1 MKKLFFIIIF
11 VIQFFTI
18 NSFSQYS
25 NKTGADLCSEK
36 RLNGKNAIQL
46 TGNDSPNTP
55 KHSFDVQNYKLDLDI
70 YNCFISPYTKSFSAS
85 NEVTLKIDT
94 ALNLISLNAK
104 NTSLVIDS
112 VRLGSLS
119 LTFTHTGDILNINL
133 DRLYTPGETII
144 FKIYYRHNNV
154 TDNGFYAGS
163 GMVFTDCEPEGARN
177 WFPCWDKPSDKA
189 TLDLTARV
197 PTNVLLGSN
206 GRLAD
211 SVVSGGAIYYHW
223 ISRDPVSTYLMTM
236 IGKVNYNL
244 DVIYWRKLSNP
255 NDSIPIR
262 FYWNTGESGVANI
275 KSKMPSMMTRFSQI
289 FCEHP
294 FEKNGFAT
302 ANNLFSWGGMEN
314 QTLTI
319 LGPNYWNENVVAHEF
334 GHQWFGD
341 MISPGTWADIW
352 LNEGF
357 ATYCEALW
365 KETTT
370 GYSSYKASINGDAS
384 GYLGSNPGW
393 SIYNPAW
400 AVITPP
406 QNTLFNTAMTYYKGS
421 CVLHMLRYVL
431 QDTSVFFNTLR
442 GYASDTLNFKFKNAV
457 TADFITKVN
466 EQTGQDLNWFFD
478 QWIYNPNHPVYANS
492 YYFIGSASN
501 WDVRFTAKQIQ
512 TNTVFF
518 KMPVEVKITF
528 TGGSDTIIRV
538 MNDVN
543 NQTFVWNFSRQPV
556 SLTFDPNSDI
566 VLKQASLI
574 LSADNSVEM
583 IPAEFDL
590 KQNYPNPFNPST
602 MIEYNIPV
610 SGYVSLKIYNLQGKE
625 VLTIVDENQNAGSYQ
640 TEFNA
645 ANLPGGVYFYRLISA
660 SGSKSFRSEKK
671 MILIK

>member
-1 MKKLFFIIIF
+1 MKKLSIVIIILL
-11 VIQFFTI
+11 QFTSGYIFAQ
-18 NSFSQYS
+18 FLE
-25 NKTGADLCSEK
+25 KTGAEICSEK
-36 RLNGKNAIQL
+36 RLNGKNIIHLNGQ
-46 TGNDSPNTP
+46 DSPNSP
-55 KHSFDVQNYKLDLDI
+55 KHSFDVQNYKLELDI
-70 YNCFISPYTKSFSAS
+70 YNCFISPYTRSFTAS
-85 NEVTLKIDT
+85 NEITLKIDS
-94 ALNLISLNAK
+94 ALNSVSLNAK

-112 VRLGSLS
+112 VLKSNMPLV
-119 LTFTHTGDILNINL
+119 FTHSGDMLNIVL
-133 DRLYTPGETII
+133 DRIYNPGESVV

-177 WFPCWDKPSDKA
+177 WFPCWDRPSDKA

-223 ISRDPVSTYLMTM
+223 ISRDPITTYLMTM

-244 DVIYWRKLSNP
+244 DVIYWQKLSDP

-262 FYWNTGESGVANI
+262 FYWNTGESGLANI
-275 KSKMPSMMTRFSQI
+275 KSKMPAMMTRFSKI

-319 LGPNYWNENVVAHEF
+319 LGPNYWSENVVAHEF

-365 KETTT
+365 KETTN

-384 GYLGSNPGW
+384 GYLSSNPGW
-393 SIYNPAW
+393 SIYNPTW
-400 AVITPP
+400 AIITPS
-406 QNTLFNTAMTYYKGS
+406 QGTLFNTAMTYYKGS

-431 QDTSVFFNTLR
+431 QDSAVFFNTLR
-442 GYASDTLNFKFKNAV
+442 GYASDTANFKFKNAV

-466 EQTGQDLNWFFD
+466 EVTGQDLNWFFNE
-478 QWIYNPNHPVYANS
+478 WIYNPNHPVYSNS
-492 YYFIGSASN
+492 YYFTGSGTN
-501 WDVRFTAKQIQ
+501 WDVHFTAKQTQ

-518 KMPVEVKITF
+518 KMPIEVKINF
-528 TGGSDTIIRV
+528 SGGSDTIIRV

-543 NQTFVWNFSRQPV
+543 NQTFVWNFSLQPV
-556 SLTFDPNSDI
+556 SVVFDPNADI
-566 VLKQASLI
+566 VLKQASII
-574 LSADNSVEM
+574 LSAENNGEL

-602 MIEYNIPV
+602 IIEYNIP
-610 SGYVSLKIYNLQGKE
+610 SNSYVTLNIYNLQGKE
-625 VLTIVDENQNAGSYQ
+625 IITLVDQNQNAGSYK

-645 ANLPGGVYFYRLISA
+645 ANLPGGVYFYKLNA
-660 SGSKSFRSEKK
+660 TNGSNVYRSEKK
-671 MILIK
+671 MLLIK